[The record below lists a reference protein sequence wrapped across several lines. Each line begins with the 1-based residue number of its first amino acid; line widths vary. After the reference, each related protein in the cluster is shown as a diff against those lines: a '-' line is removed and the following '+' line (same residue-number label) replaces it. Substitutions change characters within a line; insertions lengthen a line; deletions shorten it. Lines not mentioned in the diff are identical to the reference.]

1 MGDFNDVCV
10 MITGATAGFGAA
22 TAHRFIEAGARVIA
36 TGRRVER
43 LDALRDAC
51 GDRLLPLSFDMSSP
65 EAIAEAVDS
74 LPLAFADV
82 AILVN
87 NAGLA
92 LGLEPS
98 PNASLSD
105 WDTMIDT
112 NVRGLVHLTRHVLPG
127 MVERGTGHV
136 INISSIA
143 ANWPYPGGNVYG
155 ATKAF
160 VSQFSRNLR
169 SDLLGKGIRV
179 TSIEPG
185 LCETEFSLVRF
196 KGDDD
201 AAKKPYQGIEPLTA
215 VDIAESIVWAASQ
228 PRHVNVNQIE
238 LMATNQAFGPFIFH
252 REQ

>member
-1 MGDFNDVCV
+1 
-10 MITGATAGFGAA
+10 
-22 TAHRFIEAGARVIA
+22 
-36 TGRRVER
+36 
-43 LDALRDAC
+43 
-51 GDRLLPLSFDMSSP
+51 
-65 EAIAEAVDS
+65 
-74 LPLAFADV
+74 
-82 AILVN
+82 
-87 NAGLA
+87 
-92 LGLEPS
+92 
-98 PNASLSD
+98 
-105 WDTMIDT
+105 
-112 NVRGLVHLTRHVLPG
+112 